1 MPLIKE
7 IQPKEVIFNTVEVP
21 EISKREL
28 SNPSPAPTSESIN
41 REVVQ
46 EVKDT
51 NKGQKRTPAKLTNK
65 VIYSSPLKMEPM
77 MDSGSEFKTPLPK
90 KSKSVSSVRSS
101 PTTAKNI
108 VNTFSMRKYE
118 EVLSKEYDEILL
130 PKNFQLVLDF
140 FTELDNAIN
149 NCKRRGK
156 TPILSNLKPYIE
168 MATNRTFGLEHFQK
182 VFYCA
187 CDLFYYTWQQ
197 IDRNGEQE
205 IRIEIP
211 ENIEEIL
218 SSIEKK
224 AVVVNLIKQPLQ
236 EVMTNFVLNKRKKL
250 IRARLMQYTRSIHCQ
265 FLTSIGDRSYDFLQ
279 QKGWHPDFSPEGACD
294 IPAKGLQD
302 MPKNRKAET
311 IGQFLKNKNIKNNI
325 LKKSN
330 ETLSQSS
337 SADILPSSW
346 STYATSLLNS
356 SNKRSPAKITNPAKI
371 SPTFYKRI
379 ETKGKMYEMEKKSM
393 IYESER
399 ESSKRKQ
406 ELMLKIAQ
414 AVKSVFSVQGKVNTL
429 FLNHVLKHLNDSQ
442 RGNFYEK
449 KELIETLKEISKIVP
464 EWLSLQQHDRGF
476 LVKV

>member
-1 MPLIKE
+1 M
-7 IQPKEVIFNTVEVP
+7 N
-21 EISKREL
+21 
-28 SNPSPAPTSESIN
+28 AP
-41 REVVQ
+41 
-46 EVKDT
+46 
-51 NKGQKRTPAKLTNK
+51 PAK
-65 VIYSSPLKMEPM
+65 
-77 MDSGSEFKTPLPK
+77 
-90 KSKSVSSVRSS
+90 
-101 PTTAKNI
+101 
-108 VNTFSMRKYE
+108 
-118 EVLSKEYDEILL
+118 
-130 PKNFQLVLDF
+130 
-140 FTELDNAIN
+140 
-149 NCKRRGK
+149 KRYHQRGHW
-156 TPILSNLKPYIE
+156 SHRG
-168 MATNRTFGLEHFQK
+168 M
-182 VFYCA
+182 
-187 CDLFYYTWQQ
+187 
-197 IDRNGEQE
+197 
-205 IRIEIP
+205 
-211 ENIEEIL
+211 
-218 SSIEKK
+218 
-224 AVVVNLIKQPLQ
+224 
-236 EVMTNFVLNKRKKL
+236 
-250 IRARLMQYTRSIHCQ
+250 
-265 FLTSIGDRSYDFLQ
+265 
-279 QKGWHPDFSPEGACD
+279 
-294 IPAKGLQD
+294 
-302 MPKNRKAET
+302 
-311 IGQFLKNKNIKNNI
+311 
-325 LKKSN
+325 KKSN